1 MLKET
6 PYWWDTAPDLPGH
19 ADRPLPERVDVAVVG
34 SGYTGL
40 SAARQLAKSGASVAV
55 LESESIG
62 WGASSRNG
70 GQVLSGLKVDAGALR
85 ARYGVTAAK
94 KLYAASQ
101 AALGCVEALV
111 ADERLDCEYARCGNL
126 NAASKPRH
134 FEDFKRSQELMA
146 RDFGEQHELLP
157 RSEQRRE
164 IGSDAYFGV
173 MIEPNNASLHPA
185 KYVRGLA
192 QAAERAGAQL
202 FAATPALKIEREGS
216 GFRVETGRGRISAA
230 QVFAATNGY
239 TDAALPALRRRVIP
253 IGSYIIAT
261 EPLRD
266 EVAARLL
273 PQRRVVSDSRNF
285 LHYYRLS
292 QDNRLLFGGRAE
304 FVPSSSESTRE
315 SAASLRRDML
325 QVFPELRAAA
335 IEYAWG
341 GNVCFTLDMLPHAGR
356 LDNGVHY
363 AAGYGGHGVAMAT
376 YLGAKMADVILG
388 RDDQNP
394 FSGMR
399 FNAIPLYD
407 GRPWFLPAVAVW
419 YKFLD
424 WIQ

>member
-55 LESESIG
+55 LDKESIG